1 MNYKDIE
8 LYTLSKTSMALC
20 NNFPKVYQLEDA
32 IEDSNSPE
40 ELETKLKNKGEIES
54 YAEQIILHR
63 VTKKYIR
70 YKLVDRCK
78 NVELLY
84 IYLE

>member
-1 MNYKDIE
+1 MNYKSIS
-8 LYTLSKTSMALC
+8 LYTPSKTALALS
-20 NNFPKVYQLEDA
+20 NDFPKVYQLEDA

-40 ELETKLKNKGEIES
+40 ELETKLRSEVES
-54 YAEQIILHR
+54 CVDQITLDRI
-63 VTKKYIR
+63 TNKYIR

-78 NVELLY
+78 NIDLLY